1 MNPSKEFCSE
11 IESKIEIKENKQ
23 VMLRIKFDKEKDEI
37 YKVYEISDN
46 RLAVELDKSIKIYSL
61 QTFKLLT
68 EINNERIN
76 TSIELKNKDI
86 ALTNY
91 YVVNFY
97 KLSDNNYTYYQN
109 IKEEEEIF
117 EIYELKNE
125 NLIVCIRR

>member
-1 MNPSKEFCSE
+1 
-11 IESKIEIKENKQ
+11 
-23 VMLRIKFDKEKDEI
+23 MLQIKFDKEKDEI

-97 KLSDNNYTYYQN
+97 K
-109 IKEEEEIF
+109 
-117 EIYELKNE
+117 
-125 NLIVCIRR
+125 